1 MDGAGWM
8 IGTTC
13 CTRTFESL
21 AYISVSPA
29 SFFLLLKGLAE
40 EVVVLCWFFGCV
52 GLRLVCVW
60 GCVLVFFWCVVAFGF
75 CSYLSSNSHCSGCWV
90 PLVHLMFDCH
100 CR

>member
-60 GCVLVFFWCVVAFGF
+60 GCVLVLFFGVLLLLDFVRT
-75 CSYLSSNSHCSGCWV
+75 YLLTRIAVGAGC
-90 PLVHLMFDCH
+90 H
-100 CR
+100 